1 MYVSKAWHT
10 LAFKCLLGSIIYT
23 ALSLNCKALQKKISE
38 KGKIQ
43 VLIMGM
49 VLIHIVRRMTHLF

>member
-1 MYVSKAWHT
+1 MYVSKACHT

-23 ALSLNCKALQKKISE
+23 ALQKNLTE

-43 VLIMGM
+43 MLIMGM
-49 VLIHIVRRMTHLF
+49 VIIHTGRRMTHLL

>member
-23 ALSLNCKALQKKISE
+23 ALNCKALQKKKKSQRKWKFRCWLWE
-38 KGKIQ
+38 
-43 VLIMGM
+43 
-49 VLIHIVRRMTHLF
+49 

>member
-23 ALSLNCKALQKKISE
+23 ALNCKALQKKKNLRGSE
-38 KGKIQ
+38 NSDADYGNS
-43 VLIMGM
+43 
-49 VLIHIVRRMTHLF
+49 TNS